1 MLRKV
6 RRWLASIS
14 LLTLFAVAAAG
25 CSDGK
30 QPFRI
35 GVIADCVGIN
45 RPLHNVELS
54 GAELPLLQRG
64 AHLKGDLAADGITST
79 DIAGRR
85 VELVSGC
92 TEIYEFSTLTT
103 EVRRLIEREH
113 VNAIVA
119 ASGGADEVVLR
130 EVARRYPKVVFLPV
144 VHGPREVTLHNPPSN
159 LFRVVGDHGQGV
171 AGLATY
177 AYRELGWR
185 RAAVVLANWDTGWG
199 ERDAFVAEFCSL
211 GGRIESQLALDPP
224 FDPAGGDV
232 ADVPAGVDGVAVFA
246 PQFFGPAGFLQRLA
260 ARYANPAQH
269 IVVGP
274 SIADDPTLLGTTMG
288 ALTGVVGSSFV
299 DTARMNAYL
308 AAYAQAFPGT
318 PTGVAGGELV
328 TGYRDAVEA
337 LVTALEKADESTAR
351 REGGGVTAVF
361 PRGSGAVYGS
371 QVTLRPLPFSAALA
385 SLHLDLLGGPVRLDD
400 HRQAVVS
407 TSLVRIEPP
416 GSGEPGT
423 AHLRTIGDVDQSV
436 GGLLSPSSRPSA
448 NPAQC
453 RSGQRSPPWAR

>member
-1 MLRKV
+1 M
-6 RRWLASIS
+6 ASIS
-14 LLTLFAVAAAG
+14 LLTLFAAATVG
-25 CSDGK
+25 CSGGE

-64 AHLKGDLAADGITST
+64 AHLQGDLAADGITST

-85 VELVSGC
+85 VELVAGC

-113 VNAIVA
+113 VDAIVA
-119 ASGGADEVVLR
+119 GTGGADQVVLR

-144 VHGPREVTLHNPPSN
+144 VHGPREVTLENAPTN

-224 FDPAGGDV
+224 FDPAGGAV
-232 ADVPAGVDGVAVFA
+232 ADVPTGVDGVAVFA

-260 ARYANPAQH
+260 ARYGNPAQH
-269 IVVGP
+269 IVIGP
-274 SIADDPTLLGTTMG
+274 SIADDPTLLGTTRG
-288 ALTGVVGSSFV
+288 ALTGVVGSSFA
-299 DTARMNAYL
+299 DPARMNAYL

-337 LVTALEKADESTAR
+337 LVTALEKAEGRSVP
-351 REGGGVTAVF
+351 REGDLGRGAVF
-361 PRGSGAVYGS
+361 RGSAQVYGA
-371 QVTLRPLPFSAALA
+371 QATRRALPFPAALA
-385 SLHLDLLGGPVRLDD
+385 SLHLDLLGGPVRLDA

-416 GSGEPGT
+416 GTGEPGT

-448 NPAQC
+448 NPAKC
-453 RSGQRSPPWAR
+453 RSGQRSPPWAQ